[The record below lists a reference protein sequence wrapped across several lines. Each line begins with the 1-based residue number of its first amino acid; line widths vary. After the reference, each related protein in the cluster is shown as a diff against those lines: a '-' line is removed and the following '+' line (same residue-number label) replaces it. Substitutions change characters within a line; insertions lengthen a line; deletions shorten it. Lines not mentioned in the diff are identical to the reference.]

1 MNLPPYDEC
10 TMEFMRDAL
19 SGKKKLITNRELA
32 VVNVPRYKE
41 FNAANLYKA
50 AMADDE
56 LRNYLPEPSSEKAK
70 GINRKFL
77 FNVSVTQNSSTY
89 CLFRSSTL

>member
-1 MNLPPYDEC
+1 MD
-10 TMEFMRDAL
+10 FMRDAL
-19 SGKKKLITNRELA
+19 CGRKKLISNRELA

-50 AMADDE
+50 ALADDE
-56 LRNYLPEPSSEKAK
+56 LRDYLPDATDKSK

-77 FNVSVTQNSSTY
+77 FNVSQKQALTQNKFITMN
-89 CLFRSSTL
+89 